1 MGYNLSTI
9 TQFTETNFKTYIML
23 GINDPAIYL
32 GYLAAIISL
41 IACII
46 YGIMYWN
53 KGMENS
59 EEEIKKDLDWENKDE
74 QIKSEI

>member
-1 MGYNLSTI
+1 
-9 TQFTETNFKTYIML
+9 ML

>member
-1 MGYNLSTI
+1 
-9 TQFTETNFKTYIML
+9 ML

-46 YGIMYWN
+46 YGILYWN
-53 KGMENS
+53 KGMEDD
-59 EEEIKKDLDWENKDE
+59 EKEIEKDLEWENKDE
-74 QIKSEI
+74 QIQSEI